1 MRYAVT
7 AWPWV
12 LAALVLAPV
21 LAPGY
26 VLSYDMV
33 FVPDLALRPDFLGLG
48 TNLPRAVPSDAVVAV
63 VDEVVPGM
71 WLQKLVLVAAL
82 VLAGTGARRLVPRDN
97 GVAQLAATSLYVWN
111 PYVAERLGIG
121 HWPVLLAYAALP
133 WVFDAAR
140 RMRKGERTALP
151 GLVLWLALA
160 ALSAAGGVMA
170 ALLALVSV
178 WGRGAETVRRSLL
191 VLAAALVV
199 NAPWLV
205 AGLLHGGDA
214 VTDPASVEAFAAS
227 GEGPLPMPFAALG
240 LGGIWNAEVV
250 PVTRDGWAAVAALL
264 LTVAVCAVGWRA
276 WTALLP
282 GRDRL
287 TLAVAGALGVGIAL
301 AGAFV
306 PGVVEWFVATVPGG
320 GLFRDGAR
328 FLGLL
333 APLEASL
340 FGVGAGVLAGVMRE
354 RLANIA
360 LATGAV
366 LMPLALM
373 PDLAWGLAGDLRPV
387 DYPAEYAE
395 ARAALEQVADG
406 ETGDVLVLPFTS
418 YRVPPWNHGRR
429 TLDPLGRYL
438 TPDYVASDDLYV
450 SGRRLAG
457 EDERA
462 RRIES
467 ILDGGDVDVSEALRA
482 EGVAWVAVDLQ
493 AQAALGRP
501 SPRQPTGSTVVHEGA
516 QVKVWDLGGEVASR
530 EVGRPGTAL
539 LAAAWVAS
547 SGLVLVCLVRVFRLR
562 LRGPRN
568 VPSDR

>member
-1 MRYAVT
+1 
-7 AWPWV
+7 
-12 LAALVLAPV
+12 L
-21 LAPGY
+21 
-26 VLSYDMV
+26 
-33 FVPDLALRPDFLGLG
+33 
-48 TNLPRAVPSDAVVAV
+48 
-63 VDEVVPGM
+63 
-71 WLQKLVLVAAL
+71 
-82 VLAGTGARRLVPRDN
+82 
-97 GVAQLAATSLYVWN
+97 
-111 PYVAERLGIG
+111 
-121 HWPVLLAYAALP
+121 LLAYAALP

-140 RMRKGERTALP
+140 RVRRGESDALP
-151 GLVLWLALA
+151 VLVLWLALA

-170 ALLALVSV
+170 ALLAVVSV
-178 WGRGAETVRRSLL
+178 WGRGAEAVRRSLL

-214 VTDPASVEAFAAS
+214 VTDPASVEAFAAN
-227 GEGPLPMPFAALG
+227 GEGPLPLPLAALG
-240 LGGIWNAEVV
+240 LGGIWNVEVV
-250 PVTRDGWAAVAALL
+250 PVTREGWAAVAALL
-264 LTVAVCAVGWRA
+264 LTVAVCLAGWRA

-287 TLAVAGALGVGIAL
+287 TLAVAGAVGLGIAL
-301 AGAFV
+301 AGALV

-328 FLGLL
+328 FLALL

-340 FGVGAGVLAGVMRE
+340 FGVGAGVLAGAMRE
-354 RLANIA
+354 RLGNIA

-366 LMPLALM
+366 LLPLALM
-373 PDLAWGLAGDLRPV
+373 PDLAWGLAGSLRPV
-387 DYPAEYAE
+387 DYPAEYAD
-395 ARAALEQVADG
+395 ARAALKQVADG

-457 EDERA
+457 EDERV
-462 RRIES
+462 RRVAS
-467 ILDGGDVDVSEALRA
+467 ILDGGGADPSEALRA
-482 EGVAWVAVDLQ
+482 EGIAWVAVDLQ

-501 SPRQPTGSTVVHEGA
+501 AATQPKGSTVVHEGP
-516 QVKVWDLGGEVASR
+516 QVLVWDLGGEVASR
-530 EVGRPGTAL
+530 EVGRLGTVL
-539 LAAAWVAS
+539 LATAWVTS
-547 SGLVLVCLVRVFRLR
+547 SGLVLVCLVRVFRPWLQGR
-562 LRGPRN
+562 RK